1 MFKMMFKKKKADET
15 RRGGFDCCS
24 YTGLTDDQIKI
35 IDGVNSNL
43 SDIMDQLIELN
54 AGVASIAKE
63 RDEAVHQ
70 LASCAEMLKKLAEK
84 NGMS

>member
-1 MFKMMFKKKKADET
+1 MFKMFKKKKVDET
-15 RRGGFDCCS
+15 QRGFVCCS

-63 RDEAVHQ
+63 RDEAIHQ